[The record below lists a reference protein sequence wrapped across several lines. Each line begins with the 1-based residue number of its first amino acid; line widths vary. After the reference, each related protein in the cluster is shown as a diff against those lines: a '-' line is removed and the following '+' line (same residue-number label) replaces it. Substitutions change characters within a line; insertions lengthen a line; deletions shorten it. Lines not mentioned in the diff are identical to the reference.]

1 MKPEYMTAALLGYFQ
16 GSPSGYFSPAR
27 VREEMGLSY
36 HEWRRY
42 AVHHLYPEDAVAR
55 QKLADFGV
63 TIETEKQPRKTDT
76 GVLIIT
82 NFVKVPRRKKRT
94 RSDG

>member
-1 MKPEYMTAALLGYFQ
+1 MTAALLGYFQ

-36 HEWRRY
+36 HDWRRY
-42 AVHHLYPEDAVAR
+42 AVHHLYPEDSIAR
-55 QKLADFGV
+55 KKLADFGV
-63 TIETEKQPRKTDT
+63 TIETEGQPRKTDS

-94 RSDG
+94 LSDG